1 MPKMHC
7 GVGPSPSIP
16 DVSHRFR
23 ASTKALSNRHTLPF
37 HSRLGRLQ
45 ARLKSARVS
54 ESQLALV
61 NIYRLRRSEDQ
72 ADALDTLSVQHRR
85 FQYNSAFDRIL
96 VALYSVRH
104 LGF

>member
-37 HSRLGRLQ
+37 HSRLGGLQ
-45 ARLKSARVS
+45 AGLKSARVS
-54 ESQLALV
+54 EGQLALV
-61 NIYRLRRSEDQ
+61 NIYRLRRGEDH
-72 ADALDTLSVQHRR
+72 ANTVHL
-85 FQYNSAFDRIL
+85 
-96 VALYSVRH
+96 
-104 LGF
+104 LGFGVPRMRVFVLTRRENEFF